1 MRGLDLLL
9 YAGVAGVLVL
19 PWTGAASGI
28 GITVGLAVGIFAI
41 IAVWRGR
48 WQAAPIALAGALAAG
63 VFLAPEPLRP
73 VAAVACALCGA
84 LGVFLLWVMP
94 IPKLPR
100 PSGPHAV
107 GLKRFVLE
115 GRKEAP
121 QPLLIYAFYPASP
134 RPGSRTRAY
143 HSRQED
149 IAASRPAALMRGPT
163 FLFSHFR
170 LARTWVVE
178 DAPEKIAEGG
188 RPLLIFNHGAVSA
201 PTQCT
206 VVMSELASHGYIVLS
221 IGRSGESSGFAWPDG
236 SLTPLA
242 RKTLDG
248 LRAMAALPA
257 YKEYIAA
264 LQSQDVGAT
273 LTALEAAIPELTGSY
288 TAEATLRWRD
298 QSIGVV
304 DRMVDHDV
312 SDAAMPLAKQ
322 TDPARIGYLG
332 MSLGGAVAHACCM
345 ADRRAKAGANLDGGN
360 WDFAAI
366 GGSIPT
372 AFLNFAGV
380 LERPSKK
387 GEAAP
392 QPAATRLMGNDFY
405 DEPPRTAGSRQDIV
419 RLIIPG
425 ASHGD
430 FMDTILAARS
440 GWRRRLGGGEIEAAL
455 MLQILNAA
463 CVEFFDKFV
472 NGKTN
477 DFPQD
482 VLTRYP
488 EVVRQD
494 LRRVRDWGRAQAGQA
509 DNAAS

>member
-1 MRGLDLLL
+1 MKVLDLFL

-28 GITVGLAVGIFAI
+28 GITVALAVGILAI
-41 IAVWRGR
+41 IAVTRGR
-48 WQAAPIALAGALAAG
+48 WQAAPIALAGGAG
-63 VFLAPEPLRP
+63 RGRLSGAGSLRP
-73 VAAVACALCGA
+73 FAGVACALCGA

-121 QPLLIYAFYPASP
+121 LLVYAFYPANP
-134 RPGSRTRAY
+134 RPGSRRRAY

-149 IAASRPAALMRGPT
+149 IAASRPAALLRGPT

-221 IGRSGESSGFAWPDG
+221 IGRPGESSGVAWPDG
-236 SLTPLA
+236 SVTPLA
-242 RKTLDG
+242 RGTLDG
-248 LRAMAALPA
+248 LKAVAALPA
-257 YKEYIAA
+257 YKEYVAA

-273 LTALEAAIPELTGSY
+273 LAALNAAIPELTGSY

-298 QSIGVV
+298 QSIGLV
-304 DRMVDHDV
+304 DRMVDRDV
-312 SDAAMPLAKQ
+312 PDAAMPLANQ
-322 TDPARIGYLG
+322 IDPARIGYLG

-345 ADRRAKAGANLDGGN
+345 ADSRAKAGANLDGGN

-372 AFLNFAGV
+372 AFLNFSGV
-380 LERPSKK
+380 LEPWSKK
-387 GEAAP
+387 DEATSGL
-392 QPAATRLMGNDFY
+392 AATRLMGNDFY

-440 GWRRRLGGGEIEAAL
+440 RWRRRLGGGDIEPAR
-455 MLQILNAA
+455 MLQILNTA

-472 NGKTN
+472 NGKSN

-488 EVVRQD
+488 EVIRQD
-494 LRRVRDWGRAQAGQA
+494 LRRIRDWAGAQANETDG
-509 DNAAS
+509 AAS